1 MESFLIKDPR
11 KAAACSR
18 KKPDLELILVV
29 DSDTLALTR
38 WSSSCSMNSPTF
50 GNSEQ
55 VAQIGGRVALGWL
68 TACDIP
74 QRQKR
79 VIVTRRQ
86 IRKAQHIMAL
96 LGVRT
101 GAVHTAVQNLWA
113 DKCGIEAVMKNR
125 QQYPPTLQGVTH
137 YNFTLWKPAHATKTS
152 MSKFGAF
159 KITLFFAT
167 CSVL

>member
-101 GAVHTAVQNLWA
+101 GAVHTAVQNL
-113 DKCGIEAVMKNR
+113 
-125 QQYPPTLQGVTH
+125 
-137 YNFTLWKPAHATKTS
+137 
-152 MSKFGAF
+152 
-159 KITLFFAT
+159 
-167 CSVL
+167 

>member
-1 MESFLIKDPR
+1 
-11 KAAACSR
+11 
-18 KKPDLELILVV
+18 
-29 DSDTLALTR
+29 
-38 WSSSCSMNSPTF
+38 MNSPTF